1 MSLAFMFG
9 EEEQQFNEH
18 ELAWKN
24 KDWDSVKKLADTF
37 KQDANSE
44 FFDILNRINQNK
56 VRINTEACENYSAFG
71 INSYFAGHT
80 DCIYHAY
87 VMNLLGDAI
96 SDQMHFDYMM
106 ESVYQKKRYGG
117 TKAVTDAI
125 DVMSEKT
132 FIRCVGKYYQVSEKR
147 ASEYVTM
154 FTEEQHKHMK
164 KILRVTAT
172 EAVVLEANPQAKK
185 GDIAKVMRVIEDW
198 NK

>member
-9 EEEQQFNEH
+9 EEEHTFNEH

-24 KDWDSVKKLADTF
+24 KDWDSVKKLADLF
-37 KQDANSE
+37 KQDSDNE

-71 INSYFAGHT
+71 VNNFLSNHI

-87 VMNLLGDAI
+87 AMNLLGDALT
-96 SDQMHFDYMM
+96 DQMHFDYLMA
-106 ESVYQKKRYGG
+106 SVIQKKRYGG
-117 TKAVTDAI
+117 SKAHSDGI
-125 DVMSEKT
+125 EVMSEKT
-132 FIRCVGKYYQVSEKR
+132 FIRCVGKYYQVGEKR

-154 FTEEQHKHMK
+154 FTEEQHKHMR
-164 KILRVTAT
+164 KILRATAT
-172 EAVVLEANPQAKK
+172 EVVISEANPQAKK
-185 GDIAKVMRVIEDW
+185 GDIAKVLRVIEDW